1 MRTSIGYPW
10 ARPLRRARVAL
21 LLPALAAALS
31 SVALA
36 SPSAPVVPFAS
47 RLLPT
52 EPGVHATRGAFAAVG
67 WGPAAALDNPA
78 TQSREPVP
86 LRLSASH
93 LAWSEGV
100 SRDWAGLEW
109 CARGFAGTVD
119 VGMLRP
125 PDLMAYDAEGGEAGT
140 FRPSEWNGGSS
151 VSAALGRGFRA
162 GVGGRLFR
170 LDDPE
175 KPVSA
180 WTASAGV
187 TFRYGGTDIG
197 VSVLDLGPPLESNA
211 GRWEQPS
218 RWVAG
223 GARQLGGGRVTIG
236 GSYVSRLD
244 GEDSSAALG
253 VVVRPLPRLEMLGG
267 MEHARTADASGLG
280 WSAGAAWRQD
290 PLRISYAVSDVAALG
305 FTHQFGAGF
314 VLAR

>member
-1 MRTSIGYPW
+1 MRTSTASPSI
-10 ARPLRRARVAL
+10 RPLRRAQVAL
-21 LLPALAAALS
+21 LLLVLAAVS
-31 SVALA
+31 STVALA
-36 SPSAPVVPFAS
+36 SASAPVVPFAS

-109 CARGFAGTVD
+109 SARGFAGTVD

-125 PDLMAYDAEGGEAGT
+125 PDLVAYDADGDETGT
-140 FRPSEWNGGSS
+140 FRPSEWNGGASL
-151 VSAALGRGFRA
+151 SAAIGRGFQA
-162 GVGGRLFR
+162 GVGGRVFR
-170 LDDPE
+170 LDDPDS
-175 KPVSA
+175 PVSA
-180 WTASAGV
+180 WTASAGL
-187 TFRYGGTDIG
+187 TFRTGGTDLG
-197 VSVLDLGPPLESNA
+197 VSVLDLGPALESNA

-223 GARQLGGGRVTIG
+223 GARQFGGGRVTIG
-236 GSYVSRLD
+236 GSFVSRLD
-244 GEDSSAALG
+244 GEDRSAALG
-253 VVVRPLPRLEMLGG
+253 LVVRPVPRLELLGG
-267 MEHARTADASGLG
+267 MEHAQAADASGLG